1 MPRAPSSLRRFA
13 LTLGLAMSAA
23 SISYAQNFPTKPVT
37 LVVPFAAG
45 GAADAVARV
54 LSQSVH
60 LKQPVIVDNKPGAAG
75 TIAAA
80 MVAKAPADGHT
91 LLFVTAGHAGTR
103 ALYPKLT
110 YDPVTDFTPLM
121 GVSQSPIVI
130 AVKADSPYRTIAD
143 LVSAAKA
150 KPGKLNCAG
159 GGGGATVTNL
169 AFEQLKADLKLD
181 IAAVPYKGSAP
192 ALTGLLSGEIDCDS
206 DNVSALL
213 PMISS
218 GKVRALAV
226 MSKTRATALPDVPTV
241 AETVSPSMDASAWF
255 GILAPKG
262 TPPAVV
268 SELQKQFSA
277 ALKEPQ
283 VKERLRA
290 ISAEPM
296 ELDGPA
302 FGKLVA
308 SETTRWGG
316 LIQKLGL
323 KAD

>member
-1 MPRAPSSLRRFA
+1 MPRAPSSLRRIA
-13 LTLGLAMSAA
+13 LTLSLAVPAA

-110 YDPVTDFTPLM
+110 YDPVSDFTPLM

-226 MSKTRATALPDVPTV
+226 MSKNRAAALPDVPTV

-255 GILAPKG
+255 GILSPKG

-268 SELQKQFSA
+268 SELQNQFSA

-302 FGKLVA
+302 FGRLLA